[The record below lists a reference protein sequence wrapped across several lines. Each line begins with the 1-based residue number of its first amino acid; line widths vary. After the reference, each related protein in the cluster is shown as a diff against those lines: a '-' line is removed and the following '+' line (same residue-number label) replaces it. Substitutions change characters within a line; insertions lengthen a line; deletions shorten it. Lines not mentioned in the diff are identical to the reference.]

1 MNKSVKF
8 IFSLIV
14 IFLYALAMFILMFDV
29 SKVQNTEIHSS
40 YLLFRI
46 LGFVIILLVTGISV
60 YSDSF
65 HIGNKAPMI
74 MFTVIYTLAIDVLSW
89 VAITSI
95 NNPEKVSM
103 STAAFSL
110 INVIIL
116 IVYAVLVLPII
127 YMGMHRKNQS

>member
-1 MNKSVKF
+1 MNKTVKF

-14 IFLYALAMFILMFDV
+14 IALYALAVFVLMFNV
-29 SKVQNTEIHSS
+29 ANVQNTELHSN

-46 LGFVIILLVTGISV
+46 LGFVIILLVAGISV
-60 YSDSF
+60 FSDSF

-74 MFTVIYTLAIDVLSW
+74 MFTVIYTLAVDILSW
-89 VAITSI
+89 IAVTSI

-103 STAAFSL
+103 STAVFSL
-110 INVIIL
+110 INVVIL
-116 IVYAVLVLPII
+116 IVYAVLVLPVI